1 VPRPAAAVIRV
12 KIEVRV
18 RRDIQTQ
25 DFMVKRSIALLTI
38 GILAAVGCRQPAD
51 PIPAAL
57 VATANPAQTSA
68 AQKPPGQTPP
78 AQTPPAT
85 AMPPAPPGTQTPSA
99 GQGAKPAP
107 GTQPPANVKP
117 MPAELP
123 EVLARVNGEEVKKAD
138 FDAMIKNAEIGMG
151 RSIPVERRDEAY
163 RAALDQLITF
173 TVLRQEANA
182 RHLEV
187 TDAEIDERMA
197 GMRKAF
203 PTEEAFK
210 KALTDRSL
218 SLERLRSDTQSNLM
232 IDKLVQGEIASVP
245 ATTDEEAQTFY
256 TQNPERFKQ
265 GETVRAS
272 HILIKVDPKADEAA
286 KAKARAEAD
295 ALLKQAKAGED
306 FAKLA
311 QARSQDE
318 TSAPNGGDLNYFS
331 RGRMVPPFEQVA
343 FALQPGDISDV
354 VTTQFGFHIIKV
366 TDRKP
371 AAAVPLEQVKD
382 QLKVMLQN
390 QKKRQRAES
399 FIATLRQKSKIEV
412 LV

>member
-1 VPRPAAAVIRV
+1 
-12 KIEVRV
+12 
-18 RRDIQTQ
+18 
-25 DFMVKRSIALLTI
+25 MVKRSLALLTI
-38 GILAAVGCRQPAD
+38 GMLAAVACRNSAD

-57 VATANPAQTSA
+57 AAADNPAQTSA
-68 AQKPPGQTPP
+68 AQKPPAQTPPPQTPP
-78 AQTPPAT
+78 APATPPAG
-85 AMPPAPPGTQTPSA
+85 PGTQTPPA
-99 GQGAKPAP
+99 GRGAQTP
-107 GTQPPANVKP
+107 GAQPPADKVKP

-123 EVLARVNGEEVKKAD
+123 AVLARVNGEDVKKAD
-138 FDAMIKNAEIGMG
+138 FDAMIKNAELGAG
-151 RSIPVERRDEAY
+151 RSIPAERRDEAY

-182 RHLEV
+182 RHLVV
-187 TDAEIDERMA
+187 TDAEIEERMA

-210 KALTDRSL
+210 KALSDRSL
-218 SLERLRSDTQSNLM
+218 SLERLRSDTQANLI

-245 ATTDEEAQTFY
+245 VTTDEEAETFY
-256 TQNPERFKQ
+256 SQNPERFKQ

-286 KAKARAEAD
+286 KAKARAEID
-295 ALLKQAKAGED
+295 AVLKQAKAGED

-311 QARSQDE
+311 QAKSQDE
-318 TSAPNGGDLNYFS
+318 ASARNGGDLNFFPH
-331 RGRMVPPFEQVA
+331 GQMVPAFEQAA

-354 VTTQFGFHIIKV
+354 VTTQFGFHVIKV

-382 QLKVMLQN
+382 QLKVFLQN
-390 QKKRQRAES
+390 QKKRQRAEA